1 MCVKGNYR
9 TGERNFFFKVLDGKS
24 FEELAVKFGLGY
36 KGVTVVYYRAIKK
49 IRERIEKN
57 GF

>member
-1 MCVKGNYR
+1 
-9 TGERNFFFKVLDGKS
+9 
-24 FEELAVKFGLGY
+24 LAVKFGLGY

>member
-1 MCVKGNYR
+1 MQLQNGREK
-9 TGERNFFFKVLDGKS
+9 FFFKVLDGKS

-49 IRERIEKN
+49 IRERMEKN